1 MPSSYRT
8 GIKYNKYMHKTGG
21 ERTKKE
27 LAKQL
32 DQLQLLGV
40 GNRSLLSL
48 RLNVLFLR
56 IRLAK
61 WLLSI
66 FTRVG
71 IGYS

>member
-21 ERTKKE
+21 ERTKGASK
-27 LAKQL
+27 AARSIAVAR
-32 DQLQLLGV
+32 V
-40 GNRSLLSL
+40 GNRNLLSL